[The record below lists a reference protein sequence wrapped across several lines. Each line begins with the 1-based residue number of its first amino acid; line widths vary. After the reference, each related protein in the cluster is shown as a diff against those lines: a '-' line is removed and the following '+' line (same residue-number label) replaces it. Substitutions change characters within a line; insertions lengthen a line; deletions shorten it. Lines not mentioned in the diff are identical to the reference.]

1 MKPIV
6 SSTHETETV
15 EMRAVYA
22 KTMTELFAENPK
34 IICLD
39 ADLMYASGMRDV
51 WTKHPENV
59 IECGVAEA
67 NMVGVGAGLAK
78 EGWVPFMHT
87 FAAFSTRRALD
98 QFYMSC
104 AYSGL
109 NVKLLGSDPGIASA
123 LNGGTHS
130 GIEDIAH
137 VRPIPTLTII
147 DPADSTMFKWV
158 LRTAAETEGLFY
170 IRMFRTQ
177 ATKIYEEGSVFELGK
192 AVTLRDG
199 KDVTIISAG
208 IEVAEALQAADLLE
222 KEGVSA
228 RVLDMFT
235 IKPIDEDAIVSAA
248 KETGA
253 IVTAENHSIIGG
265 LGGAVAEVLAEKYP
279 APLER
284 IGIRDVFGE
293 VGPLPYL
300 KKQFELTAEDIVK
313 KAKVV
318 MARKTN

>member
-1 MKPIV
+1 M
-6 SSTHETETV
+6 
-15 EMRAVYA
+15 
-22 KTMTELFAENPK
+22 
-34 IICLD
+34 
-39 ADLMYASGMRDV
+39 
-51 WTKHPENV
+51 
-59 IECGVAEA
+59 
-67 NMVGVGAGLAK
+67 
-78 EGWVPFMHT
+78 
-87 FAAFSTRRALD
+87 
-98 QFYMSC
+98 
-104 AYSGL
+104 
-109 NVKLLGSDPGIASA
+109 
-123 LNGGTHS
+123 
-130 GIEDIAH
+130 
-137 VRPIPTLTII
+137 
-147 DPADSTMFKWV
+147 
-158 LRTAAETEGLFY
+158 RTAAETEGLFY

-222 KEGVSA
+222 KDGVSA

-293 VGPLPYL
+293 VGHCLISKSNL
-300 KKQFELTAEDIVK
+300 S
-313 KAKVV
+313 
-318 MARKTN
+318 